1 MSRMEI
7 FGIEGIGEIHA
18 GDDLA
23 AIIHEATLS
32 SADTTLI
39 DGDVLIVTQK
49 IVSKAEDRLV
59 AIDPTDPLSH
69 KPLVERESVRVRR
82 VVVVLLELDHERA
95 VEREARARRHPTG
108 ARL

>member
-23 AIIHEATLS
+23 ALIHEAS
-32 SADTTLI
+32 SSSTDTMLI
-39 DGDVLIVTQK
+39 DGDVLVVTQK

-69 KPLVERESVRVRR
+69 KPLVERESVRIHRR
-82 VVVVLLELDHERA
+82 RGD
-95 VEREARARRHPTG
+95 
-108 ARL
+108 